1 MKCLVCGLRQSNTR
15 HGKILC
21 YGGKEHDWSDKK

>member
-1 MKCLVCGLRQSNTR
+1 MKCLRCGLRQCDTIG
-15 HGKILC
+15 GKILC